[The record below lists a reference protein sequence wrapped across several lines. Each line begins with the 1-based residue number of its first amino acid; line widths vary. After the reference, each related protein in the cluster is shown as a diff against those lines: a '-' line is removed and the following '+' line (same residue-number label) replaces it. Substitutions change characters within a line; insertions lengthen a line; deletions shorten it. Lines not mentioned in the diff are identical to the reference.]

1 LKETDYW
8 AATLSIGAERGLIR
22 PFEPL
27 LGTADVIQSLLVG
40 RILVDLLEDDS
51 RDNLWIASAV
61 EVLRALLRP
70 L

>member
-1 LKETDYW
+1 VVAVSL
-8 AATLSIGAERGLIR
+8 
-22 PFEPL
+22 PL